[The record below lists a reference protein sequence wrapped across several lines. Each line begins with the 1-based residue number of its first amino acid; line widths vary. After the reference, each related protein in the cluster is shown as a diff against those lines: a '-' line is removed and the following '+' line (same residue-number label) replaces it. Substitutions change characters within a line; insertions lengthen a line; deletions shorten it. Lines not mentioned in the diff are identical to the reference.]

1 MRNVLND
8 NMCQLAAYVG
18 DREII
23 PLLLNSLKYQEP
35 YFGAHATG
43 IGVLKEDRIEV
54 VKAPGHVEHVKKNTK
69 IAELRGT
76 CAIAHSRYNNDAKV
90 DPRYNTAGM
99 AHPFLSE
106 DGKLALMHNG
116 GISNYKE
123 HWARLRESHIFSS
136 YSEEVDN
143 ITDSEVAIHDLSD
156 RVSEGKTVGDSLK
169 SMASTYT
176 GAFLLGAI
184 NIDERDTVYIA
195 NWHQPCYVAVGD
207 GEAMFA
213 SSYQGLRDVLV
224 DMSSIFQPPKNSLI
238 KLTRE
243 GAEISLLDTNRVVPQ
258 LKLDFNLLGDEI
270 MDILRENGRRDFREL
285 WYDLNPNGW
294 AEAYGLS
301 PREWSALRREGV
313 SIVNPFID
321 VIEMLK
327 HDELITESIDP
338 RVEGGVEG
346 TPRFSYVLA

>member
-1 MRNVLND
+1 MRNVLID

-18 DREII
+18 DREIA

-43 IGVLKEDRIEV
+43 IGVLKGDSIEV

-69 IAELRGT
+69 ITDLKGT

-123 HWARLRESHIFSS
+123 HWARLRKNHTFSS

-143 ITDSEVAIHDLSD
+143 ITDSEVAIHDLND
-156 RVSEGKTVGDSLK
+156 RVSEGKTIGDSLK

-176 GAFLLGAI
+176 GAFLLAAI
-184 NIDERDTVYIA
+184 SVDEPDTIYIA
-195 NWHQPCYVAVGD
+195 NWHQPCYIAVGD
-207 GEAMFA
+207 DEAMFV
-213 SSYQGLRDVLV
+213 SSYPGLYDVRDE
-224 DMSSIFQPPKNSLI
+224 MSSIFQPAKNSLI
-238 KLTRE
+238 KLTRKGVE
-243 GAEISLLDTNRVVPQ
+243 VSLLDANRVVPQ
-258 LKLDFNLLGDEI
+258 LKLDFNLLGDSI

-301 PREWSALRREGV
+301 ARDWGALRREGV

-327 HDELITESIDP
+327 NDELVTESIDP
-338 RVEGGVEG
+338 RIEGGVDG